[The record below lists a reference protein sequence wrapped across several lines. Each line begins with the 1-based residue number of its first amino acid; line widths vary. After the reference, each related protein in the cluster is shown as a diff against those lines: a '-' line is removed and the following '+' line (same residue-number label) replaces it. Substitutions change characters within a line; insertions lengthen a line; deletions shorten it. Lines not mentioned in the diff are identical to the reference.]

1 MEAVAARI
9 PAPTTAPQS
18 HVTVAGL
25 RHALGDCLLA
35 VSFLL
40 ATLPAG
46 RELSFSLAGAA
57 NIVWLTGA
65 AIMAVMSFARFAPR
79 SATVNL
85 RTIAASGAMLILP
98 CFMRPI
104 DRSTGAL
111 ATAGLL
117 FELCGVVLTQVA
129 RVYMGRSFGI
139 LPANRGIVSKGPFR
153 WVRHPIYLGWLIL
166 SIGYAMS
173 YTNPRNVILIVA
185 TLPFMVWRID
195 QEETHLSA
203 DTAYR
208 GYMDHVGYR
217 LLPGVI

>member
-1 MEAVAARI
+1 MYSWKQLSLAFPLPPAI
-9 PAPTTAPQS
+9 PRPQL
-18 HVTVAGL
+18 TIAGL
-25 RHALGDCLLA
+25 RRALGDCVLA

-40 ATLPAG
+40 AMLPAG

-111 ATAGLL
+111 ATIGLDLRVVRRDADPDRASLHGPQLRYIARESWNRIEGPIPMGSSSDIFRMAGAFDRLRD
-117 FELCGVVLTQVA
+117 VLRESPQHDPD
-129 RVYMGRSFGI
+129 RCRRFRSWSGESTRKKHI
-139 LPANRGIVSKGPFR
+139 
-153 WVRHPIYLGWLIL
+153 
-166 SIGYAMS
+166 
-173 YTNPRNVILIVA
+173 
-185 TLPFMVWRID
+185 
-195 QEETHLSA
+195 
-203 DTAYR
+203 
-208 GYMDHVGYR
+208 
-217 LLPGVI
+217 

>member
-1 MEAVAARI
+1 MEAVAARVSA
-9 PAPTTAPQS
+9 PASVPQS

-25 RHALGDCLLA
+25 RHALGDCVLA

-85 RTIAASGAMLILP
+85 QTIAASGAMLILP
-98 CFMRPI
+98 CFMRPF

-111 ATAGLL
+111 ATAGLI
-117 FELCGVVLTQVA
+117 FELCGIVLTQVA

-153 WVRHPIYLGWLIL
+153 WVRHPIYFGWFIL
-166 SIGYAMS
+166 SMGYAMS
-173 YTNPRNVILIVA
+173 FTNPRNIILIVA

-195 QEETHLSA
+195 QEEAHLSA
-203 DTAYR
+203 DPEYR
-208 GYMDHVGYR
+208 SYMYRVRYR

>member
-9 PAPTTAPQS
+9 APAAVLQS

-25 RHALGDCLLA
+25 RRALGDCVLA

-40 ATLPAG
+40 AMLPAG
-46 RELSFSLAGAA
+46 REISFTLAGAA
-57 NIVWLTGA
+57 NVVWVTGA
-65 AIMAVMSFARFAPR
+65 AVMAVMSFARFAPR

-85 RTIAASGAMLILP
+85 QTIAASGAMLIFP

-104 DRSTGAL
+104 SLSSGAL
-111 ATAGLL
+111 ATVGLV
-117 FELCGVVLTQVA
+117 FELFGVLLTQVA

-153 WVRHPIYLGWLIL
+153 WVRHPIYFGWLVL

-173 YTNPRNVILIVA
+173 YANSRNILLIVV

-195 QEETHLSA
+195 QEEEHLSA
-203 DTAYR
+203 DAAYR
-208 GYMDHVGYR
+208 SYMDRVRYR